1 MDLALEEPVAE
12 DAEMQRGKAVAMVL
26 GLALAFAL
34 GILSIALSSTASEG
48 VGQVTRHLR
57 AYWVDESQHGRA
69 GIDMEALA
77 RRDQKPSP
85 PGVMA
90 MESQLGAATS
100 FIETLSP
107 NEKPD
112 ESDDSKESVDHKEE
126 TPSVHGEE
134 PRV

>member
-77 RRDQKPSP
+77 RRDQNRVRPGLWRWSPSL
-85 PGVMA
+85 A
-90 MESQLGAATS
+90 L
-100 FIETLSP
+100 L
-107 NEKPD
+107 
-112 ESDDSKESVDHKEE
+112 
-126 TPSVHGEE
+126 
-134 PRV
+134 RVS